1 MTATQTH
8 PGPLTGIRVLEL
20 GTTIAGPFC
29 ARLMGDFGAE
39 VIKAEALD
47 GDPIRSAGK
56 SFQGKSLYAA
66 SLTRNKRL
74 IAIDL
79 RKSDGQEIIRKLI
92 PQCDILIE
100 NFRPGTLEKWG
111 LGYDALSKLNRGLIM
126 VRVSG
131 YGQTG
136 PYSQRPGYGVVCEA
150 VGGLRYVNGDPSTPP
165 ARANIALTDCITGL
179 YAAFGAMM
187 ALRHRE
193 RSGEGQVI
201 DTALYECA
209 FSFMESHV
217 PSYEKLGYVAEREG
231 SAHVD
236 SVINN
241 LFTTGDGVYVHI
253 QGSQTNSFR
262 RLCEAM
268 GMPQVFADVRFN
280 TRAERVKHQQ
290 EIEAIVGEWMAAR
303 DYAAVEKA
311 LSAGDVVFTRIY
323 SMADIFKDP
332 HFAARGM
339 LAKIPDDDFGT
350 ITVAA
355 PVPRLSKTPG
365 HIFKSGG
372 HIGEDTR
379 EVLRELAG
387 LGDADITRLEQA
399 SVIKCTD
406 KAANA

>member
-1 MTATQTH
+1 MTAPATVL
-8 PGPLTGIRVLEL
+8 PLAGIRVLEL

-39 VIKAEALD
+39 VIKVEALD
-47 GDPIRSAGK
+47 GDPIRVSGK
-56 SFQGKSLYAA
+56 RFKGKPLYAA
-66 SLTRNKRL
+66 SLSRNKRL
-74 IAIDL
+74 IAVDL
-79 RKSDGQEIIRKLI
+79 RTPEGQDIIRKLI
-92 PQCDILIE
+92 PKCDILVE

-111 LGYDALSKLNRGLIM
+111 FGYDELAKLNRGLIM

-150 VGGLRYVNGDPSTPP
+150 VGGLRFVNGDPSTPP

-187 ALRHRE
+187 ALHHRHAT
-193 RSGEGQVI
+193 GVGQVI
-201 DTALYECA
+201 DAALYECA
-209 FSFMESHV
+209 FSFMETHV
-217 PSYEKLGYVAEREG
+217 PAYEKLGYVAQREG
-231 SAHVD
+231 SGHSD

-241 LFTTGDGVYVHI
+241 LFTTRDGIYVHI

-262 RLCEAM
+262 RLCEGM
-268 GMPQVFADVRFN
+268 GMPEVFADARFN
-280 TRAERVKHQQ
+280 TRVERVKHTQ
-290 EIEAIVGEWMAAR
+290 EIEAIVGEWVAAR
-303 DYAAVEKA
+303 DYAEVEKA

-332 HFAARGM
+332 HYAARGM

-350 ITVAA
+350 ITVPA

-365 HIFKSGG
+365 RILKSGG
-372 HIGEDTR
+372 KIGESTR
-379 EVLRELAG
+379 AVLRELAG
-387 LGDADITRLEQA
+387 LGDDEITRLQQA
-399 SVIKCTD
+399 KVIHCAQMPD
-406 KAANA
+406 NA